1 MTNGRA
7 VCDSHHINEEL
18 LADTFAAAIQD
29 MIGNADDIIDTI
41 EGNIKE
47 ELLVTSQEKV
57 AAVDAQIVELQGE
70 ALALHKLHQRGGIKG
85 MEYDKKV
92 AEFHRKMDALEEQ
105 RKTLQTTETQFNK
118 IKLWIDNFREM
129 VTGECDDTDPNTMIR
144 SLTEQIIIYE
154 SYMEIRLKSL
164 FFSLI
169 LSVLC
174 RSSVIDF
181 FENLYKI
188 VIIIIAYIA
197 SYFLYRKICLRQKF
211 CGFFASLSC
220 NIFIYS

>member
-41 EGNIKE
+41 EGSIKE
-47 ELLVTSQEKV
+47 ELLVTSQEEV

-105 RKTLQTTETQFNK
+105 RKTLLTTETQFNK

-129 VTGECDDTDPNTMIR
+129 VTGECDDTDPDTMIR

-154 SYMEIRLKSL
+154 SYMEIRLKCGVS
-164 FFSLI
+164 I
-169 LSVLC
+169 KQ
-174 RSSVIDF
+174 
-181 FENLYKI
+181 E
-188 VIIIIAYIA
+188 YI
-197 SYFLYRKICLRQKF
+197 RKRRNFTKQK
-211 CGFFASLSC
+211 
-220 NIFIYS
+220 